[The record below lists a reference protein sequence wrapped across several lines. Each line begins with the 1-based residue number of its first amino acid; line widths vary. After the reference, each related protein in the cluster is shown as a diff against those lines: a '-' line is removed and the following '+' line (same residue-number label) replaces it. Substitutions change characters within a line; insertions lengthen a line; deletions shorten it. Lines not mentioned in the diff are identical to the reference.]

1 MKVLDRNTRIA
12 VTRPNWSSPVTV
24 EYAFKTSM
32 FTSRNGYEKR
42 EAMRENAR
50 VSVSFITAL
59 RKPGVV
65 RHMQDMAESQT
76 LPFTLPT
83 RWRSAFLASPAAAA
97 GDTFVLTETPFWCVP
112 GARVVLTDEV
122 VEEAFNVLTVVGQ
135 TVTVEGVLESTFP
148 TGARVMAAY
157 MARPAEQVEFEAVR
171 SDVWV
176 ANVRY
181 DVDPGTD
188 PQPVPASTPVT
199 FEGREVFLNKPN
211 WRQGPRISFAAMRE
225 IVDSSRG
232 VISVSS
238 PTLSNARIETMGYN
252 GMNAEET
259 EDLIAFFLR
268 HKGMRTG
275 FFMPSWVDDI
285 SVAGVSA
292 AAFGKLLVEGIEFKD
307 AYENSTVYNV
317 LIAFWPDGSYQ
328 VNRIDSM
335 TLVGLDTE
343 LTMVDPW
350 IAEMPSDIRV
360 MFCHHWRFAADVL
373 NVNWI
378 TNEASEMEFAVRTVQ
393 AGEND

>member
-1 MKVLDRNTRIA
+1 MKVLDRNTLIA
-12 VTRPNWSSPVTV
+12 VTRPNWSTPVTV

-50 VSVSFITAL
+50 ISVQFVTAL
-59 RKPGVV
+59 KKPGVI

-76 LPFTLPT
+76 AVFTLPT
-83 RWRSAFLASPAAAA
+83 RWRSAFTAAPTTVS
-97 GDTFVLTETPFWCVP
+97 GDTVVLDETPFWCVP
-112 GARVVLTDEV
+112 GARVVLTDDV
-122 VEEAFNVLTVVGQ
+122 TEEAFTVLTVVGT
-135 TVTVEGVLESTFP
+135 TVTIDGLWTKVFST
-148 TGARVMAAY
+148 GSRLMAAY
-157 MARPAEQVEFEAVR
+157 LARPAEQVEFEAVR

-188 PQPVPASTPVT
+188 PQPVPASAPVT

-211 WRQGPRISFAAMRE
+211 WQAGPRISFAAMRE

-232 VISVSS
+232 VIEVSS

-252 GMNAEET
+252 GMDAAET

-275 FFMPSWVDDI
+275 FFMPSWTDDI
-285 SVAGVSA
+285 EVAGVSA

-328 VNRIDSM
+328 VNRIASM

-378 TNEASEMEFAVRTVQ
+378 TNEVSEMEFAVRTVQ